1 MHGGGVFWVGAK
13 GNLTSSTFI
22 NNTAI
27 NSGGAICWV
36 SVNGT
41 ISNSNFTANTAK
53 ANGGGVYLNSA
64 NCTLTNCNF
73 NGNTASGGGA
83 ILWNS
88 AGTNGILT
96 NSTFISNTATNNGGA
111 VHWNGANS
119 NMTDCKFTSN
129 NAVNGDNVYWR
140 WTVDEFLNKYGQ
152 INDYD
157 YVYIWNG
164 VGTPNSTIIL
174 NKKGITISSQG
185 NVVFDGQGKNLHFEI
200 TGSDVLIEYLTFRN
214 FNFTERGGAILWNGT
229 RGILQNC
236 NFNNNKGTYGGAVYW
251 DGTDGVLSACTFI
264 NNTAKTYDGVLF
276 AG

>member
-214 FNFTERGGAILWNGT
+214 FKFTEHGGAIFWYGNNGT
-229 RGILQNC
+229 LQNC
-236 NFNNNKGTYGGAVYW
+236 NFNNINATRFGGAVRW
-251 DGTDGVLSACTFI
+251 LVLMV
-264 NNTAKTYDGVLF
+264 K
-276 AG
+276 